1 MQIELVKEAVEFF
14 NIKRAWEAL
23 SDALGDSVSV
33 FASFAWYETWWRHYS
48 AGAVLN
54 MFVMWDAD
62 RLVGIA
68 PLMLRRATV
77 HGLPATVVCFIENN
91 LSLHNDFIV
100 LPAVRELFLKEVLR
114 YLFEH
119 HAQWDAI
126 VLNNLP
132 PTSVNYVTLVKIL
145 DETGRKWR
153 QNPTWFDSPYL
164 IPSGTWA
171 EYLANRTTRT
181 RKSLRN
187 IQNSMSKAGEVS
199 VRNIRT
205 WEEFLSV
212 RNDIFTITRQSWAGK
227 TGDTLASPAN
237 EAFLEDLARSA
248 AAKGWLSVW
257 ALYLNG
263 KMIAIEFHLRA
274 NGKEH
279 AMRGHYLPEY
289 ADLSP
294 GTFLEMQI
302 IKSIFEDVD
311 RLQKYDFGGSFE
323 NYKRKWTDDSI
334 SHRAVWVFGDRIYS
348 RFIAFHE
355 TITVPLLRRFLPQK
369 LWNNRVFRICG
380 INPNRFDTSLSKQ
393 DII

>member
-1 MQIELVKEAVEFF
+1 MHIKLINEAEDFS
-14 NIKRAWEAL
+14 NIKGAWEAL
-23 SDALGDSVSV
+23 CDELADGVSV
-33 FASFAWYETWWRHYS
+33 FASFSWYELWWKHFS
-48 AGAVLN
+48 AGATLN
-54 MFVMWDAD
+54 VIAMWDAG

-77 HGLPATVVCFIENN
+77 HGLPATVACFIENN

-100 LPAVRELFLKEVLR
+100 LPAAREIFLKEVIR

-132 PTSVNYVTLVKIL
+132 ATSTNYLTMVKIL
-145 DETGRKWR
+145 DESGRKWR

-164 IPSGTWA
+164 IPYGTWA
-171 EYLANRTTRT
+171 EYFANRTART

-187 IQNSMSKAGEVS
+187 IQNNMGKAGEVS

-205 WEEFLSV
+205 WEDFLSV
-212 RNDIFTITRQSWAGK
+212 REDVFTITRQCWAGK
-227 TGDTLASPAN
+227 SGDYLSSPAN
-237 EAFLEDLARSA
+237 ESFFEDLARSA
-248 AAKGWLSVW
+248 AAKGWLSIW

-263 KMIAIEFHLRA
+263 KMIAVEFHLRA
-274 NGKEH
+274 KGKEH
-279 AMRGHYLPEY
+279 AMRGHYLPEF
-289 ADLSP
+289 AALSP

-302 IKSIFEDVD
+302 IKSAFEEAG

-323 NYKRKWTDDSI
+323 NYKRKWADDSV
-334 SHRAVWVFGDRIYS
+334 SHRAVWIFGDRIYS

-355 TITVPLLRRFLPQK
+355 TMTVPLLRRTLPQK
-369 LWNNRVFRICG
+369 LWNNRLFRICG
-380 INPNRFDTSLSKQ
+380 INPNRFDTSARKC
-393 DII
+393 